1 MNVQTRAVRGVLL
14 AGCAIWA
21 FGAGSAAFAQSD
33 DDEATAAE
41 QKAAA
46 AAVAAKAAEAEA
58 AAAEGGIVVTGF
70 RASVENSIAVKRD
83 APIIMEVVSADDI
96 AGLPDVSIAEA
107 LARLPGVAAQRGSG
121 QASAINIRGLTPE
134 LVTSSLDGR
143 EQVATSGLRTIEFEQ
158 YPSELVSQAAVYKS
172 PMASLIEGGIAGR
185 VELKT
190 ARPPLPAPGVLIL
203 FDR

>member
-41 QKAAA
+41 QKAA

-190 ARPPLPAPGVLIL
+190 ARPLDEAKPSPPA
-203 FDR
+203 